1 MGVSDWLQAFN
12 TVIALL
18 ALAFV
23 ARATTIL
30 ANQTKTFVEQA
41 QSMRRQNEIANRV
54 ALVSAFDELTT
65 KAMALDQFFFEN
77 PDMKRY
83 VYGDEPLPAAGTVQ
97 SEQVESVCEMLCDL
111 MELADVHRTELGAES
126 FSTWDSYFADLA
138 SRSAALRSFLLENR
152 AWYRPGV
159 AEAAG
164 LPPVRDEGHGA

>member
-97 SEQVESVCEMLCDL
+97 SEQVESVCEILCDL
-111 MELADVHRTELGAES
+111 MELDGRPPSRARCRVVLHLGQ
-126 FSTWDSYFADLA
+126 LL
-138 SRSAALRSFLLENR
+138 RRPRLPVCGIAL
-152 AWYRPGV
+152 
-159 AEAAG
+159 
-164 LPPVRDEGHGA
+164 LPRGEP